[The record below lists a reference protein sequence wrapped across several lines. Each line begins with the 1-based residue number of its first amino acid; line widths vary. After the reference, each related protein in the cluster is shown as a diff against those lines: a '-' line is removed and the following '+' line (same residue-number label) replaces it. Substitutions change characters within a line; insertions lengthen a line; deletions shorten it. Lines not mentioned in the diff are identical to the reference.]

1 MNKYFVLFADS
12 VLEIRSSLDTA
23 MGFGDLKA
31 KAGQQTL
38 NDYLADKS
46 YIEG

>member
-1 MNKYFVLFADS
+1 
-12 VLEIRSSLDTA
+12 

-46 YIEG
+46 YIEGWVISV

>member
-1 MNKYFVLFADS
+1 LFFLLILYLKSDVESHDS
-12 VLEIRSSLDTA
+12 A

-31 KAGQQTL
+31 KAGQQAL